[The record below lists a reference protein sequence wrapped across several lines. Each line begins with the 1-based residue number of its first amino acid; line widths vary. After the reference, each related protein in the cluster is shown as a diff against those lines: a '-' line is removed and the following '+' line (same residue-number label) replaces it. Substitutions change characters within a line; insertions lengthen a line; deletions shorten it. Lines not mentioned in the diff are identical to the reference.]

1 MLDELTA
8 DDFDAACM
16 RIQAASHMVAT
27 GYPLPESARGLLRAI
42 AADAG
47 FLFQFGRDA
56 NQLVNG
62 EGSTK

>member
-1 MLDELTA
+1 MMNESTA

-47 FLFQFGRDA
+47 LLFQFGRDA
-56 NQLVNG
+56 DQLANG
-62 EGSTK
+62 EGSTQ

>member
-1 MLDELTA
+1 MMNESTA

-56 NQLVNG
+56 DQLANG
-62 EGSTK
+62 EDLTQ